1 MVAPIRLRST
11 EILRKAR
18 ATLAQVNEDVVLRRR
33 TKLAAIKALQAVRE
47 AYRLEEKSAFRF
59 MGEIAQK
66 RWRERRKL
74 VEAERKRIA
83 GLGQS

>member
-18 ATLAQVNEDVVLRRR
+18 ATLARVNQDAVLQRR
-33 TKLAAIKALQAVRE
+33 TKLAAIKALVAVRE
-47 AYRLEEKSAFRF
+47 AYRLDEQTNLRF

-74 VEAERKRIA
+74 VEAELKRIA

>member
-18 ATLAQVNEDVVLRRR
+18 STLAQLNEDVVLRRR

-47 AYRLEEKSAFRF
+47 AYRLEEKSALRF
-59 MGEIAQK
+59 MGETAQK
-66 RWRERRKL
+66 RWRERRTR
-74 VEAERKRIA
+74 VEQELKRIA
-83 GLGQS
+83 GLGH